1 MVVIKMLNIAI
12 VDDDKKFIAIY
23 RQVIANLFSEHHVVI
38 DIREYFSGTDFI
50 NSLSTGKYDLVF
62 MDIDMPELSGIDIAS
77 ELRNSNQ
84 KLDIIF
90 VSAHPHFVFEAIR
103 FTPFRF
109 VRKSSFKAETKEAI
123 DSYCTR
129 TSIKFKMISLE
140 LQNGKT
146 VKEKVTD
153 IIQFFSVR
161 HDIYYMLKN
170 ESETKV
176 LSRKYSLS
184 QIEQLTKDDGFLRVH
199 KSYLIN
205 YRYIQSI
212 DAKSIIMANNDEIP
226 ISHGK
231 KTEIQEKFIQLL
243 RKEEMV

>member
-1 MVVIKMLNIAI
+1 
-12 VDDDKKFIAIY
+12 
-23 RQVIANLFSEHHVVI
+23 
-38 DIREYFSGTDFI
+38 
-50 NSLSTGKYDLVF
+50 
-62 MDIDMPELSGIDIAS
+62 
-77 ELRNSNQ
+77 
-84 KLDIIF
+84 
-90 VSAHPHFVFEAIR
+90 
-103 FTPFRF
+103 
-109 VRKSSFKAETKEAI
+109 
-123 DSYCTR
+123 
-129 TSIKFKMISLE
+129 MISLE

-231 KTEIQEKFIQLL
+231 KTEIQEKFMQLL